1 MTLADARQNVTGADR
16 ACDPCGPLGRSTV
29 TACPGG
35 FAGRVDAVDRVRAL
49 IGGPA
54 TRGQHLNDF
63 PPVPY
68 FGAHASPGVACRA
81 ATTGVGVG
89 LVRSEGGD

>member
-1 MTLADARQNVTGADR
+1 MTPADARQNVTGGDR
-16 ACDPCGPLGRSTV
+16 ACDPCGPLGRSIL

-35 FAGRVDAVDRVRAL
+35 FAGSVDAVDRVRAL
-49 IGGPA
+49 IGEPA
-54 TRGQHLNDF
+54 TRGRHLNDF

-68 FGAHASPGVACRA
+68 FGAHESPGAVCRA

-89 LVRSEGGD
+89 LVRFGGGE